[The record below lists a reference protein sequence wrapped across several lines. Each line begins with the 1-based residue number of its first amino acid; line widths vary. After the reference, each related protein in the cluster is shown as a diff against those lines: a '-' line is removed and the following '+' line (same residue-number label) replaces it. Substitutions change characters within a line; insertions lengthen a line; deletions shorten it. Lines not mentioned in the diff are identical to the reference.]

1 MEVKIYCDED
11 NLIITDESFEVDNYV
26 TILIKRNVGQEDG
39 LCTSQTDV
47 PIEDLYSAVKAFY
60 EKRTRA
66 REANNLLK

>member
-11 NLIITDESFEVDNYV
+11 NLIITDEGFEVDNYV
-26 TILIKRNVGQEDG
+26 TILIESEEKKW
-39 LCTSQTDV
+39 QTDV